1 MLNKVKYNIKMFI
14 DKFNSILKQQISY
27 FQKIS
32 ITPYLF
38 IIYKSTIT
46 FNKLKRKIKN
56 IILTST
62 EILHALFQK
71 IHMQEF
77 F

>member
-46 FNKLKRKIKN
+46 FNKLERKI
-56 IILTST
+56 
-62 EILHALFQK
+62 
-71 IHMQEF
+71 
-77 F
+77 

>member
-1 MLNKVKYNIKMFI
+1 M
-14 DKFNSILKQQISY
+14 SY

-56 IILTST
+56 IILNST
-62 EILHALFQK
+62 GDPTRLIKQNSYARISK
-71 IHMQEF
+71 KAD
-77 F
+77 